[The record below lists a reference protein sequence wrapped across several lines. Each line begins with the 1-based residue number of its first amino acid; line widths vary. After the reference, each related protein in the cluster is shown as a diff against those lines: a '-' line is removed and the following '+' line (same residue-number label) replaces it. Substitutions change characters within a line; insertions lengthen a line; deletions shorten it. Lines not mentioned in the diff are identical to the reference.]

1 MKIAELI
8 ALVRKADPGA
18 TVMFVPLGDR
28 EEDAQEVKLVSPSR
42 VEWTRESGMDKG
54 RQYEFLYPGEPHR
67 DLRANCEQVTY
78 ESVSVVL
85 LAAVEA
91 PLL

>member
-1 MKIAELI
+1 MKIAELM
-8 ALVRKADPGA
+8 ALLRNTDQSAV
-18 TVMFVPLGDR
+18 VMFVPNGDS
-28 EEDAQEVKLVSPSR
+28 EPDAQEVELVSPSR
-42 VEWTRESGMDKG
+42 AEWTRESGMDKG